1 MTIRF
6 TRYLFSV
13 DRVVLS
19 LKRALQNRA
28 KDEALYWTY
37 ELYYSGF
44 VEEAWQT
51 VTDMYDSLWAITSP
65 KYQRHIHNKKT
76 NTNTPTDTGIGSVVL
91 TLCARDP
98 AVPNDEK
105 FVFSLSETAL
115 NPYRTFVCD
124 DNHKMVKPRKYLEH
138 VTKYCVYFDE
148 DNDQKV
154 DAELNAAYL
163 GGDWTWYC
171 WSTPYWRQIFDTYGM
186 VEDVANNRT
195 NFPNDDVLEAFYDK
209 YGYEPD
215 EQSRAFE
222 ESRGVFL

>member
-6 TRYLFSV
+6 TRYLFSF

-19 LKRALQNRA
+19 LKRALMNRH

-44 VEEAWQT
+44 QEEAWQT
-51 VTDMYDSLWAITSP
+51 MIDLYESLWSNTSP
-65 KYQRHIHNKKT
+65 KYRRHLLAKKQCSGSS
-76 NTNTPTDTGIGSVVL
+76 DTGIGSVVL
-91 TLCARDP
+91 TLCTRDP

-105 FVFSLSETAL
+105 FLFSLSESAL

-124 DNHKMVKPRKYLEH
+124 NVKPRKYLER
-138 VTKYCVYFDE
+138 VTKYCVYFD
-148 DNDQKV
+148 DDRRI
-154 DAELNAAYL
+154 DADLNTAYL
-163 GGDWTWYC
+163 GGDWTQYC
-171 WSTPYWRQIFDTYGM
+171 WSTPYWRKIFDTYGM
-186 VEDVANNRT
+186 VADVANNRT
-195 NFPNDDVLEAFYDK
+195 DDDMLDTFYEK

-215 EQSRAFE
+215 EQSREFE